1 MLSTICA
8 GIFGGTRTPPMTAIA
23 RCRRLYEV
31 DFSYRCCSKLMQRF
45 FYGLNV
51 KIDRRAAFGAS
62 ARMPGWASSQSV
74 SEFVGRNVRL
84 AQDASERA
92 DFDLTVHRHYATF
105 GSAPHDDV
113 ATGLPNL
120 RETETLKGFDDC
132 RPGGARQL
140 RHARGG

>member
-1 MLSTICA
+1 MRWFEA
-8 GIFGGTRTPPMTAIA
+8 P
-23 RCRRLYEV
+23 
-31 DFSYRCCSKLMQRF
+31 
-45 FYGLNV
+45 NV
-51 KIDRRAAFGAS
+51 KIDWRAAFGAS
-62 ARMPGWASSQSV
+62 ARMPGWASSQSA

-84 AQDASERA
+84 AQDAGERT

-120 RETETLKGFDDC
+120 RETGTLRGFDDR